1 MPFRLLAQT
10 PMSTVRVDMAV
21 TPITTAAWTELVS
34 ALDKACTA
42 VEIFNPSGSTMKISN
57 GAAAAEDASELPY
70 TILPGGSAL
79 LLAIPLSKG
88 MRLSA
93 KALDN
98 DATTNLF
105 IMNFFG

>member
-1 MPFRLLAQT
+1 
-10 PMSTVRVDMAV
+10 MSTVRVDM
-21 TPITTAAWTELVS
+21 TTDPITTAAWTELVAS
-34 ALDKACTA
+34 LEKGATA
-42 VEIFNPSGSTMKISN
+42 IEIFNPSGSTMQFSN
-57 GAAAAEDASELPY
+57 GAAGEEDANELPY

-98 DATTNLF
+98 DATSNLF
-105 IMNFFG
+105 VMNFFG